1 MRENKH
7 PRDTGNVT
15 NTAHGTVGVQA
26 GHVSGGTFH
35 VSLSASGP
43 APDVVA
49 ELNTLREELAR
60 ERSAGRI
67 DEDTHEAASE
77 ELDIASKGIEEGT
90 PDGKKSSVLALK
102 RLRGLL
108 SDLASF
114 AAKIAPLIS
123 AVKGTS

>member
-1 MRENKH
+1 MREKKD

-15 NTAHGTVGVQA
+15 NTANGTVGVRA

-49 ELNTLREELAR
+49 ELNALREELSR

-77 ELDIASKGIEEGT
+77 ELDTASKGIEEGT
-90 PDGKKSSVLALK
+90 PDGKKSSILALK
-102 RLRGLL
+102 RLWGLL
-108 SDLASF
+108 GDLASLG
-114 AAKIAPLIS
+114 AKIAPLIS